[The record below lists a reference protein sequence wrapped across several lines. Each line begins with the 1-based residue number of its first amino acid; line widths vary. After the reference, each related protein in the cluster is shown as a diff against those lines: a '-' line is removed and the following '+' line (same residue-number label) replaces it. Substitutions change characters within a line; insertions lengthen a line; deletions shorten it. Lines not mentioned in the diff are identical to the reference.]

1 VSALDHGFIFYL
13 DPIIFNLGPLH
24 LRYYGL
30 IFASMLYVGFLIWRW
45 QMLRGEYSIDLT
57 NRFLLWGVIAVIVG
71 SRLGHCFFYEPR
83 FYLSHPLE
91 ILYFWKGGL
100 ASHGAT
106 IGLLVALL
114 LFAWKYHM
122 RPLEVLD
129 RFSMS
134 AAVGAAAV
142 RLGNFFNSE
151 IVGRVTDGTWGVKFL
166 RYDCHHLKLC
176 DVFNSSNPEASAK
189 WSELVQHTP
198 LRHPSQLYEFSLGI
212 FVLLSLFLIDRWSG
226 KEKRPLGLLAGS
238 FLVIYFTGRFFVEF
252 FKEYQ
257 TGLVKEHWLT
267 MGQYLSI
274 IPVICG
280 LALVVW
286 ALVKK
291 KRTDQDKPEPVYVP
305 PPSDKT
311 AKKTNA
317 PSKSG
322 NRSKKARTVKKSGN
336 KKKKKKSKR

>member
-1 VSALDHGFIFYL
+1 
-13 DPIIFNLGPLH
+13 
-24 LRYYGL
+24 
-30 IFASMLYVGFLIWRW
+30 
-45 QMLRGEYSIDLT
+45 MLRGDYSIDLA

-71 SRLGHCFFYEPR
+71 ARLGHCLFYEPK
-83 FYLSHPLE
+83 FYLSHPAE

-106 IGLLVALL
+106 IGLFVALL
-114 LFAWKYHM
+114 LFAFKYHM
-122 RPLEVLD
+122 RSLEVLD

-166 RYDCHHLKLC
+166 RYDCHHLHLC
-176 DVFNSSNPEASAK
+176 QVFSSPNPEANAK
-189 WSELVQHTP
+189 WAQLVEQTP
-198 LRHPSQLYEFSLGI
+198 LRHPSQLYEFSLGM
-212 FVLLSLFLIDRWSG
+212 FVLLSLFLIDRWAG

-257 TGLVKEHWLT
+257 TGLVQEHWLT

-274 IPVICG
+274 IPFAFGLGLVI
-280 LALVVW
+280 W
-286 ALVKK
+286 SLVK
-291 KRTDQDKPEPVYVP
+291 RRPTDENKLEPVYVP
-305 PPSDKT
+305 PPEDKKK
-311 AKKTNA
+311 AKPA
-317 PSKSG
+317 VSS
-322 NRSKKARTVKKSGN
+322 SKKGKKSKPAKKSGN
-336 KKKKKKSKR
+336 KKKKKSKR